1 MNSTSR
7 WICSCVRD
15 VVPSKSMC
23 SRKWDAPFV
32 AGVSSRTPDSTAT
45 VEATIGFER
54 DSRNR
59 TRSPLESTV
68 SFALCRALCG
78 AVVDALRAAADVRA
92 LWGERGGVLGDAAGF
107 RGAGGAPSGT
117 ELTAAPEAIQT
128 AMSAAL

>member
-23 SRKWDAPFV
+23 SRKWEAPFV
-32 AGVSSRTPDSTAT
+32 AGVSSRTPDRTAT

-59 TRSPLESTV
+59 TRRPLESNV
-68 SFALCRALCG
+68 SFALGRAACG
-78 AVVDALRAAADVRA
+78 ALRAADDRA
-92 LWGERGGVLGDAAGF
+92 LEGELDAADEAGF
-107 RGAGGAPSGT
+107 RGAGGAAPGT
-117 ELTAAPEAIQT
+117 EHTA
-128 AMSAAL
+128 